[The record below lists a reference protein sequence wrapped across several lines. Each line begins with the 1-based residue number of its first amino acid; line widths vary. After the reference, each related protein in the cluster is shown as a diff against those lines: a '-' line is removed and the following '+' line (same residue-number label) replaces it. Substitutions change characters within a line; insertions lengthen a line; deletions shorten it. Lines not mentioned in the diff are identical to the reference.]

1 MLTDAGGGGER
12 VVPVGGLTGLAR
24 EPLMICAVKIVTA
37 ASTSPVAMMF
47 LRFTRSSLFAY

>member
-1 MLTDAGGGGER
+1 MLTAAGGGGER